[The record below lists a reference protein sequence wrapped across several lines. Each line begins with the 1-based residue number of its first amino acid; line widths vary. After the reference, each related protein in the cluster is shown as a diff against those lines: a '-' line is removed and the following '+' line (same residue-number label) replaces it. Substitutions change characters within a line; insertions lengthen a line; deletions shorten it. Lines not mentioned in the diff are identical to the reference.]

1 MRVGVGYDIHQLAA
15 GRHLVLGGVTISHD
29 KGLVGHSDADVLV
42 HSVCDAIFGA
52 AGLGDIGQHFP
63 DTDPAYRDISSMVLL
78 KQTWQ
83 KARVKCETI
92 GNIDATIFAQQPK
105 LAGHTREMA
114 ARIAEILEIE
124 PERVNIKATTTE
136 KLGIIGREAAI
147 AAMCVVLLE

>member
-15 GRHLVLGGVTISHD
+15 GRHLVLGGVRISHD

-52 AGLGDIGQHFP
+52 AGLGDIGRHFP
-63 DTDPAYRDISSMVLL
+63 DTDPAYKDISSMVLL

-83 KARVKCETI
+83 KARAKCTTI

-105 LAGHTREMA
+105 LADYTGEMA
-114 ARIAEILEIE
+114 ARIAEVLEIA
-124 PERVNIKATTTE
+124 PEQVNIKATTTE

>member
-15 GRHLVLGGVTISHD
+15 GRRLVLGGVRIFHD

-52 AGLGDIGQHFP
+52 AGLGDIGRHFP
-63 DTDPAYRDISSMVLL
+63 DTDPAYKDISSMVLL

-83 KARVKCETI
+83 KAREKCTTI

-105 LAGHTREMA
+105 LADYTGEMA
-114 ARIAEILEIE
+114 ARIAEVLEIA
-124 PERVNIKATTTE
+124 PEQVNIKATTTE

>member
-1 MRVGVGYDIHQLAA
+1 MRVGIGYDIHQLAA
-15 GRHLVLGGVTISHD
+15 GRRLVLGGVKISHD

-42 HSVCDAIFGA
+42 HSACDAIFGA

-63 DTDPAYRDISSMVLL
+63 DTDPAYKDISSMVLL

-83 KARVKCETI
+83 KARVKCPTI

-105 LAGHTREMA
+105 LAGYTKEMA
-114 ARIAEILEIE
+114 VRIAEVLEIE

>member
-1 MRVGVGYDIHQLAA
+1 MRVGVGYDIHQLSA
-15 GRHLVLGGVTISHD
+15 GRDLVLGGVTISHE

-63 DTDPAYRDISSMVLL
+63 DTDPAYKDISSMVLL

-83 KARVKCETI
+83 KARGKCKTI

-105 LAGHTREMA
+105 LAGYTKEMA
-114 ARIAEILEIE
+114 ARIAEVLDIE